1 MTAPLRQ
8 PTSEPPFGEAR
19 NKVTGAAAFAFDAA
33 LPHML
38 HGKLL
43 RSPLPHARIRRID
56 TSAAEAM
63 PGVACIVTGA
73 DVAALPDPFYGVAL
87 RDQPVIATD
96 RVRYVGDVVAA
107 VVAVD
112 EATAFRAAA
121 AIKVDYEPLAPLMTI
136 DDALAPGAMTLFDG
150 PTPGSALAVGKGCTS
165 VADPAANV
173 LYACSFSYGDADQ
186 WLDRSHQVFTDTF
199 SVTRINHFHLEPYV
213 NVARW
218 VGDRLEMWSCNQD
231 PFVIRA
237 DLARIF
243 GVGVHAI
250 RIHTPLIGGGFGGKS
265 YCKMEPLVALMARK
279 AGAPVRLAL
288 SMDEGLLTL
297 VKHPARLT
305 LTTGVDAEGRL
316 TARRADIT
324 LDGGAYSDASTL
336 VALKTAFRIGG
347 AYRWRAIDSKAR
359 VVRTTTVPS
368 GSFRGFGG
376 TQASFAS
383 ERQIDMIA
391 RRLGDDPIAF
401 RERNMLQCGEAFAP
415 GDRGMDSDIAAGL
428 EEAVER
434 IGYRR
439 ARAPNRGVGVAV
451 GLKDAGGT
459 GNHAQALVRVTQG
472 GEVMVNAALVEI
484 GQGAAA
490 ALCRIATEVFGL
502 PLQRATYAAIDTDH
516 SPPDN
521 GTHVSCGTL
530 VTGLAVEA
538 AARDAR
544 RQIEEFAAQ
553 RLGCDTGD
561 IVLDG
566 WEVRRGNEL
575 HALEPMIRRYY
586 GGIGWEFIGRGSF
599 KEPYDAEAPM
609 GARNMSWM
617 PCWSAAE
624 VSVDR
629 ETGQITVHRLV
640 VGADPGRALDLMA
653 CHGQV
658 EGAAI
663 QAFGQAM
670 FEELRYR
677 GEGPENATPLAY
689 RVPRLGDVP
698 EFFESFIAEHGQ
710 SMGPGGLKGIG
721 EAGMLGIAAAIA
733 NAIEDATGASL
744 TALPFTPEKMLAA
757 LDAQRVNAS
766 RSPT

>member
-1 MTAPLRQ
+1 MNAPLSR
-8 PTSEPPFGEAR
+8 SNSDPPFGEAI
-19 NKVTGAAAFAFDAA
+19 NKVTGAASFAFDAA

-43 RSPLPHARIRRID
+43 RSPQPHARIRSID
-56 TSAAEAM
+56 TSAADAM
-63 PGVACIVTGA
+63 PGVACVVTGA
-73 DVAALPDPFYGVAL
+73 DVKALPDPFYGVAL
-87 RDQPVIATD
+87 RDQPLIATD

-107 VVAVD
+107 VVAAD

-121 AIKVDYEPLAPLMTI
+121 AIKVEYEMLPPLMTI
-136 DDALAPGAMTLFDG
+136 DDALASGAVTLFDG
-150 PTPGSALAVGKGCTS
+150 PTPGSAIPVGKGCTS
-165 VADPAANV
+165 VADPAPNV
-173 LYACSFSYGDADQ
+173 LCACSFAYGDAGK
-186 WLDRSHQVFTDTF
+186 WLDRSREVFTDTF
-199 SVTRINHFHLEPYV
+199 SLTRINHFHLEPFV
-213 NVARW
+213 NIARW
-218 VGDRLEMWSCNQD
+218 VGGRLEMWSCNQD

-243 GVGVHAI
+243 GIGVHAV
-250 RIHTPLIGGGFGGKS
+250 RIHTPLVGGGFGGKS

-279 AGAPVRLAL
+279 AGAAVRLAL

-305 LTTGVDAEGRL
+305 LTTGVDDEGRL

-324 LDGGAYSDASTL
+324 LDGGAYSDASAL
-336 VALKTAFRIGG
+336 VAIKTAFRIGG
-347 AYRWRAIDSKAR
+347 AYRWHAIDSKAR

-376 TQASFAS
+376 TQSSFAS

-391 RRLGDDPIAF
+391 RRLGDDPIVF
-401 RERNMLQCGEAFAP
+401 RERNMLSCGEPFAP
-415 GDRGMDSDIAAGL
+415 GDRGMDSDLAAGL
-428 EEAVER
+428 NEVADRV
-434 IGYRR
+434 GYRKQK
-439 ARAPNRGVGVAV
+439 AAGRGIGVAV

-472 GEVMVNAALVEI
+472 GEVMVHAGLVEI

-490 ALCRIATEVFGL
+490 ALCRIATDVLGL
-502 PLQRATYAAIDTDH
+502 PLERATYAAIDTDH

-521 GTHVSCGTL
+521 GTHVSCGTI
-530 VTGLAVEA
+530 VTGLAVEQ

-544 RQIEEFAAQ
+544 RQVQQFAAE

-566 WEVRRGNEL
+566 WDVQRGNETYP
-575 HALEPMIRRYY
+575 LEPMIRRYY

-609 GARNMSWM
+609 GARNLSWM

-629 ETGQITVHRLV
+629 ETGQVTVHRLV
-640 VGADPGRALDLMA
+640 VGADPGRALNRTA

-658 EGAAI
+658 EGAAM

-677 GEGPENATPLAY
+677 GSLPENATPLTY
-689 RVPRLGDVP
+689 RVPRLRDVP
-698 EFFESFIAEHGQ
+698 EFFESLIAEHGQ
-710 SMGPGGLKGIG
+710 GAGPGGLKGIG
-721 EAGMLGIAAAIA
+721 EAGMLGVAAAIA
-733 NAIEDATGASL
+733 NAIEDATGIGL
-744 TALPFTPEKMLAA
+744 TGLPFTPEKILEA
-757 LDAQRVNAS
+757 LDARFAGAS
-766 RSPT
+766 G

>member
-1 MTAPLRQ
+1 MNAPVSR
-8 PTSEPPFGEAR
+8 PNADPPFGEAR
-19 NKVTGAAAFAFDAA
+19 NKVTGAASFAFDAV

-43 RSPLPHARIRRID
+43 RSPLPHARIRGID
-56 TSAAEAM
+56 TSAADAM
-63 PGVACIVTGA
+63 PGVACVVTGA
-73 DVAALPDPFYGVAL
+73 DVAGLPDPFYGVAL
-87 RDQPVIATD
+87 RDQPLIATD
-96 RVRYVGDVVAA
+96 RVRYVGDTVAA

-121 AIKVDYEPLAPLMTI
+121 AIKVEYEPLPALMTI
-136 DDALAPGAMTLFDG
+136 EDALAPGAVTLFDG
-150 PTPGSALAVGKGCTS
+150 PTPGAAIPVGKGCTS
-165 VADPAANV
+165 VADPAPNV
-173 LYACSFSYGDADQ
+173 LYAFSFAYGEAGP
-186 WLDRSHQVFTDTF
+186 WLDRSRQVFTDTF
-199 SVTRINHFHLEPYV
+199 SLTRINHFHLEPYV
-213 NVARW
+213 NIARW
-218 VGDRLEMWSCNQD
+218 VGGRLEMWSCNQD
-231 PFVIRA
+231 PFVLRA
-237 DLARIF
+237 DIARIF
-243 GVGVHAI
+243 GIGVHAV
-250 RIHTPLIGGGFGGKS
+250 RIHTPLVGAGFGGKS

-279 AGAPVRLAL
+279 AAAPVRLAL

-324 LDGGAYSDASTL
+324 LDGGAYSDASAL
-336 VALKTAFRIGG
+336 VAIKTAFRIGG
-347 AYRWRAIDSKAR
+347 AYRWKAIDSKAR

-376 TQASFAS
+376 TQSSFAS

-401 RERNMLQCGEAFAP
+401 RERNLLQCEEPFAP
-415 GDRGMDSDIAAGL
+415 GDRGMDSDLMAGL
-428 EEAVER
+428 NEVASRV
-434 IGYRR
+434 GYRR
-439 ARAPNRGVGVAV
+439 RKTPGHGVGVAV

-484 GQGAAA
+484 GQGASA
-490 ALCRIATEVFGL
+490 ALCRIAADVLGL
-502 PLQRATYAAIDTDH
+502 PLERATYAAVDTDH

-530 VTGLAVEA
+530 VTGLAVEQ
-538 AARDAR
+538 AARDVR
-544 RQIEEFAAQ
+544 RQVEQFVAE
-553 RLGCDTGD
+553 RLGCDIGD

-566 WEVRRGNEL
+566 WSVRRGNEV
-575 HALEPMIRRYY
+575 HPLESMIRRYY

-609 GARNMSWM
+609 GARNLSWM

-629 ETGQITVHRLV
+629 ETGQVTVHRLV
-640 VGADPGRALDLMA
+640 VGADPGRALDMTA

-658 EGAAI
+658 EGAAM

-670 FEELRYR
+670 FEELRYD
-677 GEGPENATPLAY
+677 GSLPENATPLAY
-689 RVPRLGDVP
+689 RVPGMRDVP
-698 EFFESFIAEHGQ
+698 EFFESFIAEHRQGA
-710 SMGPGGLKGIG
+710 GPGGLKGIG
-721 EAGMLGIAAAIA
+721 EAGMLGVAAAIA

-744 TALPFTPEKMLAA
+744 TALPFTSEKVLEA
-757 LDAQRVNAS
+757 LDAK
-766 RSPT
+766 

>member
-1 MTAPLRQ
+1 MNAPISPIL
-8 PTSEPPFGEAR
+8 PPPDAPFGEAR
-19 NKVTGAAAFAFDAA
+19 NKVTGGAIYTFDFT

-63 PGVACIVTGA
+63 PGVVSIVTGA
-73 DVAALPDPFYGVAL
+73 DAASLPDPFYGVAL

-107 VVAVD
+107 IVAVD
-112 EATAFRAAA
+112 EFTALRAAE
-121 AIKVDYEPLAPLMTI
+121 AIKVDYEPLPPLMTI
-136 DDALAPGAMTLFDG
+136 DDALAPGAVIMFDG
-150 PTPGSALAVGKGCTS
+150 PTPGVALPVGQGCTS
-165 VADPAANV
+165 VADPAPNV
-173 LYACSFSYGDADQ
+173 LYGCSFGFGDIGR
-186 WLDRSHQVFTDTF
+186 WLDVSAKVFTDTF
-199 SVTRINHFHLEPYV
+199 SITRINHFHLEPYV
-213 NVARW
+213 NVASW
-218 VGDRLEMWSCNQD
+218 SGDRLEMWSCNQD
-231 PFVIRA
+231 PFVLRA
-237 DLARIF
+237 DISRIF
-243 GVGVHAI
+243 GIGVHAV
-250 RIHTPLIGGGFGGKS
+250 RIHTLLVGAGFGGKS

-279 AGAPVRLAL
+279 AGAPVRLAF
-288 SMDEGLLTL
+288 SMDESLLTL

-324 LDGGAYSDASTL
+324 LDGGAYSDASAV
-336 VALKTAFRIGG
+336 VALKAAFRMCGS
-347 AYRWRAIDSKAR
+347 YRWRAVDAKAR
-359 VVRTTTVPS
+359 VIRTTTVPS

-376 TQASFAS
+376 TQTTFAS

-391 RRLGDDPIAF
+391 RRLGDDPLTF
-401 RERNMLQCGEAFAP
+401 RTRNLLRPAEPYAP
-415 GDRGMDSDIAAGL
+415 NDSGIDSDLVAGL
-428 EEAVER
+428 EEAAER
-434 IGYRR
+434 VGYRKPR
-439 ARAPNRGVGVAV
+439 AAGHGIGFAV

-472 GEVMVNAALVEI
+472 GEVMVHTALVEI
-484 GQGAAA
+484 GQSAPEAM
-490 ALCRIATEVFGL
+490 CRIATEVLGL
-502 PLQRATYAAIDTDH
+502 PLHRATYAAVDTDH

-530 VTGLAVEA
+530 VTGLAVEQ
-538 AARDAR
+538 AARDVR
-544 RQIEEFAAQ
+544 RQIEQFAAQ
-553 RLGCDTGD
+553 QLGCDTGE
-561 IVLDG
+561 IVLEG
-566 WEVRRGNEL
+566 WEVRRGNES
-575 HALEPMIRRYY
+575 HPLEPMIRRYY

-599 KEPYDAEAPM
+599 KEPYNPQAPV
-609 GARNMSWM
+609 GARNLSWM

-629 ETGQITVHRLV
+629 ETGQVTVHKLV
-640 VGADPGRALDLMA
+640 VGADPGRALNKRV

-663 QAFGQAM
+663 QAFAQAM

-677 GEGPENATPLAY
+677 GAAPENATPLTY
-689 RVPRLGDVP
+689 RVPRYRDIP
-698 EFFESFIAEHGQ
+698 EFFESFVAEHRLAR
-710 SMGPGGLKGIG
+710 GPGGLKGIG

-744 TALPFTPEKMLAA
+744 TAVPFTPEKVLAA
-757 LDAQRVNAS
+757 LDAQS
-766 RSPT
+766 GK